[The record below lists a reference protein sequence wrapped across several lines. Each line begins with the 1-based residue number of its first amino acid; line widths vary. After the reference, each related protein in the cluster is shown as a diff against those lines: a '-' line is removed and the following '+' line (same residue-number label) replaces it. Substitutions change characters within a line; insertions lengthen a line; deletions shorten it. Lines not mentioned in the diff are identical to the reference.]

1 MRTLRQCLFDCDLAL
16 LRVIA
21 AKWGVEL
28 PTNRHD
34 DAVDTLT
41 PRLSDRA
48 AQAELWSCLSEDERR
63 ALAILL
69 SVGGSLPAGAFT
81 RRFGDI
87 RPMGPGRL
95 ERERPWESPVSLAEA
110 LWYRGLIFKA
120 FDQGPG
126 EMQEVVFVPPE
137 LRIMVENSELP
148 QEKIMP
154 MPAPQ
159 TQKKA
164 GTELADDVCSF
175 LAFIHATAVNAT
187 PGRSLPERHAR
198 TLARQLRDGDSIR
211 LDLLIHLAA
220 QLSLVKPDTAP
231 LRPDPQTATAWLQ
244 AHTFRQLGALYESW
258 RDSAAWNDLWRVPTL
273 RCEDTG
279 SWHNDP
285 LASRRVV
292 LDTLAKLEP
301 SAWYR
306 VQDFVAAIHRVSPDF
321 QRPGGDYDTWYIRD
335 AATNQYLRGFGS
347 WDQVEGALLRFILGG
362 PLHWLGV
369 VDTDMD
375 GMAFCVTGTGYRLF
389 GQTDTPPV
397 NEASTFA
404 VRADGQVDVSAS
416 RRYDRFQ
423 LARVAEWVAS
433 GETYMYRI
441 MPSSLERAKAQ
452 RITPE
457 RIIEFLERTSGAPV
471 PESLSDALRRWGTHG
486 TEAWMQQAVVLRVAR
501 PELLDQLIESP
512 RTHKYVRETVSSTVA
527 LVAPRDW
534 PEMVA
539 ALLEMGILPQV
550 TTEPGRQLP
559 ATNLT
564 NDANGWP
571 S

>member
-1 MRTLRQCLFDCDLAL
+1 MRTLRQCLFDYDLAL

-21 AKWGVEL
+21 AQWSVEL
-28 PTNRHD
+28 STNRHD
-34 DAVDTLT
+34 DAVDVLIL
-41 PRLSDRA
+41 RLSDRV
-48 AQAELWSCLSEDERR
+48 AQAELWSCLPEDERR
-63 ALAILL
+63 ALSTLL
-69 SVGGSLPAGAFT
+69 SAGGSLPAGAFI

-95 ERERPWESPVSLAEA
+95 ERERPWESPVSIAET

-137 LRIMVENSELP
+137 LQVMVENSEMP
-148 QEKIMP
+148 QEKIAP
-154 MPAPQ
+154 VPAPQ
-159 TQKKA
+159 TQKQA

-198 TLARQLRDGDSIR
+198 TLARQLRDEDSIR

-244 AHTFRQLGALYESW
+244 SHTFRQLRALYESW
-258 RDSAAWNDLWRVPTL
+258 RDSAGWNDLWRVPTL

-301 SAWYR
+301 GAWYR
-306 VQDFVAAIHRVSPDF
+306 VQDFVAAIHQTSPDF
-321 QRPGGDYDTWYIRD
+321 ERPGGDYDTWYIRD
-335 AATNQYLRGFGS
+335 EATNQYLRGFGS

-369 VDTDMD
+369 VDTDVD
-375 GMAFCVTGTGYRLF
+375 GKAFCVTGIGYWLLRQ
-389 GQTDTPPV
+389 GDAPTSS
-397 NEASTFA
+397 EGATFV

-416 RRYDRFQ
+416 RRYERFQ

-433 GETYMYRI
+433 GETYTYRI
-441 MPSSLERAKAQ
+441 TPSSLERAKAQ

-457 RIIEFLERTSGAPV
+457 RIIEFLERTSGVPA
-471 PESLSDALRRWGTHG
+471 PESLSGALRRWGTRG

-501 PELLDQLIESP
+501 PELLDQLAESP
-512 RTHKYVRETVSSTVA
+512 QTRKYVRETVSSTVA

-534 PEMVA
+534 PEMLA
-539 ALLEMGILPQV
+539 ALLEMGILPEV
-550 TTEPGRQLP
+550 AAEPGRQLS
-559 ATNLT
+559 ATNPT
-564 NDANGWP
+564 N